1 MSSETCKTG
10 RAQSDDTKAAE
21 AALVSPSQLD
31 EPKNGETSETSMRS
45 KDDQSE
51 ADSVDHS
58 QAHPPTPSAESE
70 LDSFWSPIP

>member
-51 ADSVDHS
+51 ADAVDHS
-58 QAHPPTPSAESE
+58 QAHPSHHQLNLNS
-70 LDSFWSPIP
+70 IP